1 MPLPTTFTSGDAF
14 TATITNASYPAGAGW
29 SAQMVLIGPTRQTIT
44 GTASGDDFVFTADS
58 AATASWAAGSYT
70 ARILYTLA
78 GARTTVE
85 SGTLQV
91 LPDPAAGGTDA
102 RALMGT
108 WARIL
113 ADLEAAYQAHIT
125 SGRAVVGSYSIGG
138 RSMSYQTTAEL
149 VRAIDNARRE
159 VAREEA
165 AAKLLRGESARNKL
179 QIRM

>member
-1 MPLPTTFTSGDAF
+1 MTLPTTFTAGDAF
-14 TATITNASYPAGAGW
+14 SATVANTSYPAGAGW
-29 SAQMVLIGPTRQTIT
+29 SAQLVLIGPTRQTIT
-44 GTASGDDFVFTADS
+44 GTASGDDFAFAANS
-58 AATASWAAGSYT
+58 ATTASWSAGSYT

-85 SGTLQV
+85 SGAIQV
-91 LPDPAAGGTDA
+91 LPDPAAGGTNA
-102 RALMGT
+102 RSLMGT

-113 ADLEAAYQAHIT
+113 ADLEAAYETHIA
-125 SGRAVVGSYSIGG
+125 SGRSVVGSYTIGG

-165 AAKLLRGESARNKL
+165 AAKLLRGESARNRL
-179 QIRM
+179 HRRM